1 MDEQRLSPNFLSR
14 SLSRRRVLRGL
25 VVAAAALPLAAA
37 CAPQQAPAKPAESKP
52 AEPAKPA
59 APAAAAP
66 TAGAA
71 AKTDAKPAEAAKPAA
86 AAGQPK
92 TGGSLK
98 VAILGE
104 PPALDIMFT
113 TATVTRNTAWHMFE
127 TLYANNSKMEP
138 QPFLAEKGEVSGDA
152 RTWTFNLRK
161 GVPFHNG
168 KEMKADDVVASL
180 KRWGT
185 MGVRGQVIFKRIDTV
200 TAKDDY
206 TVVMNFKE
214 PTGATLL
221 SFLAEGSSF
230 IMPAEIAEKFPKDK
244 LSEYV
249 GTGPFQFV
257 EHQPDRFVRMKRFDK
272 YVPLDKPADF
282 ASGKRVAYV
291 DELNFIPVPEGTV
304 RADGVGT
311 GEYHFADDLNPD
323 QVDSVRGQSNVTPV
337 IVMPYYWLV
346 YHFNKKEGLF
356 AGPNGLK
363 LRQAVLASLSMEPLA
378 KAGVGPQE
386 FWRLGP
392 DISAKEVA
400 WHNAQAGADVYN
412 KPNPDKAK
420 ALMKEAGYDGTPIR
434 WMSTKEY
441 FYNYNSSLPAKQQ
454 LEANGFKVD
463 LQIMD
468 WATLVKRRSD
478 PKEYDIFVTGH
489 ESFNHPI
496 LQPYLSSSWP
506 GFWENAERDQITA
519 TMFTEPDPAKVVDA
533 VRKLQELQWREVP
546 CIKVCEYGKLQS
558 ASKKIGYEPKTDA
571 FFWNVG
577 LS

>member
-1 MDEQRLSPNFLSR
+1 MGGQGHHEPGAWGVLKQTV
-14 SLSRRRVLRGL
+14 SRRQLLKRL
-25 VVAAAALPLAAA
+25 AAITAAGALLPLAQA
-37 CAPQQAPAKPAESKP
+37 CAPAPQATTTTAPGAQGAQAKPAGTP
-52 AEPAKPA
+52 
-59 APAAAAP
+59 APAAQS
-66 TAGAA
+66 AGEL
-71 AKTDAKPAEAAKPAA
+71 KK
-86 AAGQPK
+86 
-92 TGGSLK
+92 GGSLK

-113 TATVTRNTAWHMFE
+113 TATVTRNLGWHMFE
-127 TLYANNSKMEP
+127 TLYAPNAKMEP
-138 QPFLAEKGEVSGDA
+138 QPLLAEKSDVSSDA
-152 RTWTFNLRK
+152 KTWTFSLRK
-161 GVPFHNG
+161 GIQFHNG
-168 KEMKADDVVASL
+168 KEMKAADVVASL
-180 KRWGT
+180 KRWGA
-185 MGVRGQVIFKRIDTV
+185 MGARGQLISKRLETV

-206 TVVMNFKE
+206 AVVMTFKE

-230 IMPAEIAEKFPKDK
+230 VIPADIADKFPKDK

-257 EHQPDRFVRMKRFDK
+257 DHQPDRFVKMKRFEG
-272 YVPLDKPADF
+272 YQTLERAADF

-291 DELNFIPVPEGTV
+291 DDISFIPVPEGTV
-304 RADGVGT
+304 RAEGVGT
-311 GEYHFADDLNPD
+311 GEYHFADDLDPD
-323 QVDSVRGQSNVTPV
+323 QVESVRGQSNVTPV
-337 IVMPYYWLV
+337 VVMPYYWLV

-392 DISAKEVA
+392 DISAREVA
-400 WHNAQAGADVYN
+400 WYNGQAGADVYN
-412 KPNPDKAK
+412 KPDPDKAR
-420 ALMKEAGYDGTPIR
+420 ALLKDAGYDGTPVR

-454 LEANGFKVD
+454 LEANGFKID
-463 LQIMD
+463 LQVMD

-478 PKEYDIFVTGH
+478 PKEYDVFVTGH

-506 GFWENAERDQITA
+506 GFWESAERDQIVSS
-519 TMFTEPDPAKVVDA
+519 MFSEPDPAKVVDL
-533 VRKLQELQWREVP
+533 VGKLQELQWREVP
-546 CIKVCEYGKLQS
+546 CIKICEYGKLQS
-558 ASKKIGYEPKTDA
+558 ASKKLQGYQPKTDA
-571 FFWNVG
+571 FFWNVAVA
-577 LS
+577 

>member
-1 MDEQRLSPNFLSR
+1 MSGLRHLEPGGSRFSEQPIT
-14 SLSRRRVLRGL
+14 RRQVLKGL
-25 VVAAAALPLAAA
+25 AALAAAGAVVPLAAA
-37 CAPQQAPAKPAESKP
+37 CSSAPSVAPTSAPAQPAGQ
-52 AEPAKPA
+52 AAA
-59 APAAAAP
+59 TVAPAAAS
-66 TAGAA
+66 AGAL
-71 AKTDAKPAEAAKPAA
+71 KK
-86 AAGQPK
+86 
-92 TGGSLK
+92 GGSLK

-113 TATVTRNTAWHMFE
+113 TATVTRNLGWHMFE
-127 TLYANNSKMEP
+127 TLYAPNSKMEP
-138 QPFLAEKGEVSGDA
+138 QPFLAEKGDVSPDA
-152 RTWTFNLRK
+152 KTWTFGLRK
-161 GVPFHNG
+161 GIQFHNG
-168 KEMKADDVVASL
+168 KEMKSADVVASL
-180 KRWGT
+180 KRWGV
-185 MGVRGQVIFKRIDTV
+185 MGARGQVIAKRLESI

-206 TVVMNFKE
+206 TVVMSFKE

-230 IMPAEIAEKFPKDK
+230 VMPADLAEKFPKDK

-257 EHQPDRFVRMKRFDK
+257 DHQPDRFVKMKRFDK
-272 YVPLDKPADF
+272 YQPLDKAADF
-282 ASGKRVAYV
+282 ASGNRVAYV
-291 DELNFIPVPEGTV
+291 DEISFIPVPEGTV
-304 RADGVGT
+304 RADGVAT

-323 QVDSVRGQSNVTPV
+323 QVDSVKGQSNAVSAV
-337 IVMPYYWLV
+337 VVMPYYWLV

-363 LRQAVLASLSMEPLA
+363 LRQAVLASLNMEPLA

-392 DISAKEVA
+392 DISAREVA
-400 WHNAQAGADVYN
+400 WYNADAGADVYN

-420 ALMKEAGYDGTPIR
+420 ALLTEAGYDGTPIR

-463 LQIMD
+463 LQVMD

-478 PKEYDIFVTGH
+478 SKEYDVFVTGH

-506 GFWENAERDQITA
+506 GFWENAERDQIVSS
-519 TMFTEPDPAKVVDA
+519 MFTEPDPTKVVDL
-533 VRKLQELQWREVP
+533 VKKLQDLQWREVP
-546 CIKVCEYGKLQS
+546 CIKICEYGKLQS
-558 ASKKIGYEPKTDA
+558 ASKKIQGYQPKTDA
-571 FFWNVG
+571 FFWNAALG
-577 LS
+577 

>member
-1 MDEQRLSPNFLSR
+1 
-14 SLSRRRVLRGL
+14 
-25 VVAAAALPLAAA
+25 
-37 CAPQQAPAKPAESKP
+37 
-52 AEPAKPA
+52 
-59 APAAAAP
+59 
-66 TAGAA
+66 
-71 AKTDAKPAEAAKPAA
+71 
-86 AAGQPK
+86 
-92 TGGSLK
+92 
-98 VAILGE
+98 
-104 PPALDIMFT
+104 
-113 TATVTRNTAWHMFE
+113 
-127 TLYANNSKMEP
+127 MEP
-138 QPFLAEKGEVSGDA
+138 QPFLAEKGDVSTDA
-152 RTWTFNLRK
+152 KTWTFSLRK
-161 GVPFHNG
+161 GIQFHNG
-168 KEMKADDVVASL
+168 KEMKSADVVASL

-185 MGVRGQVIFKRIDTV
+185 MAARGQVIAKRLESI

-206 TVVMNFKE
+206 TVVMSFKE

-230 IMPAEIAEKFPKDK
+230 VIPADIAEKFPKDK

-257 EHQPDRFVRMKRFDK
+257 DHQPDRFVKMKRFDK
-272 YVPLDKPADF
+272 YQPLDKPADF
-282 ASGKRVAYV
+282 ASGNRVAYV
-291 DELNFIPVPEGTV
+291 DEISFIPVPEGTV
-304 RADGVGT
+304 RADGVAT

-323 QVDSVRGQSNVTPV
+323 QVDSVKGQSNAVTPV

-363 LRQAVLASLSMEPLA
+363 LRQAVLASLNMETLA

-392 DISAKEVA
+392 DISAREVA
-400 WHNAQAGADVYN
+400 WHNADAGADVYN

-420 ALMKEAGYDGTPIR
+420 ALLKEAGYDGTPIR

-454 LEANGFKVD
+454 LEANGLKID
-463 LQIMD
+463 LQVMD

-478 PKEYDIFVTGH
+478 SKEYDVFVTGH

-496 LQPYLSSSWP
+496 LQPYLASSWP
-506 GFWENAERDQITA
+506 GFWDNAERDQIVSS
-519 TMFTEPDPAKVVDA
+519 MFTEPDPAKVVDL
-533 VRKLQELQWREVP
+533 VKKLQDLQWREVP

-558 ASKKIGYEPKTDA
+558 ASKKIQGYQPKTDA
-571 FFWNVG
+571 FFWNAALG
-577 LS
+577 

>member
-1 MDEQRLSPNFLSR
+1 MGVQRDPEPGAWGVLKQTV
-14 SLSRRRVLRGL
+14 SRRQLLKRL
-25 VVAAAALPLAAA
+25 AAITAAGAALPLAAA
-37 CAPQQAPAKPAESKP
+37 CGPVPPATTTTAPT
-52 AEPAKPA
+52 
-59 APAAAAP
+59 APAAQ
-66 TAGAA
+66 G
-71 AKTDAKPAEAAKPAA
+71 KPAGTPVPAA
-86 AAGQPK
+86 QSAGELK
-92 TGGSLK
+92 KGGSLR

-113 TATVTRNTAWHMFE
+113 TATVTRNLGWHMFE
-127 TLYANNSKMEP
+127 TLYAPNTKMEP
-138 QPFLAEKGEVSGDA
+138 QPFLAEKGDVSSDA
-152 RTWTFNLRK
+152 KTWTFSLRK
-161 GVPFHNG
+161 GVQFHNG
-168 KEMKADDVVASL
+168 KEMKAADFVASL
-180 KRWGT
+180 KRWAA
-185 MGVRGQVIFKRIDTV
+185 MGARGQVIAKRLETI

-206 TVVMNFKE
+206 TVVMTFKE

-230 IMPAEIAEKFPKDK
+230 VMPADIADKFPKDK

-257 EHQPDRFVRMKRFDK
+257 DHQPDRFIKMKRFEG
-272 YVPLDKPADF
+272 YQPLERAADF
-282 ASGKRVAYV
+282 ASGKRFAYV
-291 DELNFIPVPEGTV
+291 DDISFIPVPEGTV

-337 IVMPYYWLV
+337 VVMPYYWLV

-378 KAGVGPQE
+378 KAGVGPEE

-400 WHNAQAGADVYN
+400 WYNAQAGADVYN
-412 KPNPDKAK
+412 KPDPDKAR
-420 ALMKEAGYDGTPIR
+420 ALMKDAGYDGTPIR

-454 LEANGFKVD
+454 LEANGFKID
-463 LQIMD
+463 LQVMD

-478 PKEYDIFVTGH
+478 PKEYNVFVTGH

-496 LQPYLSSSWP
+496 LQPYLASSWP
-506 GFWENAERDQITA
+506 GFWESTERDQIVSS
-519 TMFTEPDPAKVVDA
+519 MFSEPDAAKVVDL
-533 VRKLQELQWREVP
+533 VGKLQELQWREVP
-546 CIKVCEYGKLQS
+546 CIKICEYGKLQS
-558 ASKKIGYEPKTDA
+558 ASKNLQGYQPKTDA
-571 FFWNVG
+571 FFWNVA
-577 LS
+577 LA

>member
-1 MDEQRLSPNFLSR
+1 MAGQIHPERDGGDMLDVVI
-14 SLSRRRVLRGL
+14 SRRRLLTR
-25 VVAAAALPLAAA
+25 VAAMGAAGAVLPLLAA
-37 CAPQQAPAKPAESKP
+37 CG
-52 AEPAKPA
+52 PA
-59 APAAAAP
+59 APAVTAP
-66 TAGAA
+66 TQPPQ
-71 AKTDAKPAEAAKPAA
+71 AKPAGTSAPAAEAAADLK
-86 AAGQPK
+86 K
-92 TGGSLK
+92 GGSLK

-113 TATVTRNTAWHMFE
+113 TATVTRNLGWHMFE
-127 TLYANNSKMEP
+127 TLYAPNSKMEP
-138 QPFLAEKGEVSGDA
+138 QPFLAEKGEVSSDA
-152 RTWTFNLRK
+152 KTWTFTLRK
-161 GVPFHNG
+161 GIQFHNG
-168 KEMKADDVVASL
+168 KEMKAADVLASL
-180 KRWGT
+180 KRWGD
-185 MGVRGQVIFKRIDTV
+185 MGARGQVIAKRLEAIA
-200 TAKDDY
+200 AKDDY
-206 TVVMNFKE
+206 TVVMTFKE

-230 IMPAEIAEKFPKDK
+230 IMPADLAEKFAKDK

-257 EHQPDRFVRMKRFDK
+257 DHQPDRFVKMKRFEN
-272 YVPLDKPADF
+272 YQALQKPADF

-291 DELNFIPVPEGTV
+291 DDITFIPVPEGTV

-323 QVDSVRGQSNVTPV
+323 QVDSVRGLSSVNPV
-337 IVMPYYWLV
+337 VVMPYYWLV

-392 DISAKEVA
+392 DISAKEFT
-400 WHNAQAGADVYN
+400 WYNAQAGADVYN
-412 KPNPDKAK
+412 KPDPDKAR
-420 ALMKEAGYDGTPIR
+420 ALLKEAGYDGTPIR

-463 LQIMD
+463 LQVMD

-478 PKEYDIFVTGH
+478 PKEYDVFVTGH

-496 LQPYLSSSWP
+496 LQPYLASSWP
-506 GFWENAERDQITA
+506 GFWENAERDQIVSS
-519 TMFTEPDPAKVVDA
+519 MFSEPDPVKVVDL
-533 VRKLQELQWREVP
+533 VRQLQELQWREVP
-546 CIKVCEYGKLQS
+546 CIKICEYGKLQS
-558 ASKKIGYEPKTDA
+558 ASKKLQGYEPKTDA
-571 FFWNVG
+571 FFWNAALG
-577 LS
+577 